1 MNTVIDKDDKIWL
14 MFLDYCRLV
23 DAEATNASL
32 DIYGTEQR
40 SNMALALTQA
50 NLTDKLVSKLT
61 ALEKQNAAFHK
72 VDRYNQGISNA

>member
-1 MNTVIDKDDKIWL
+1 MNPEIDKHDKIWL
-14 MFLDYCRLV
+14 MFLNYCRLV

-50 NLTDKLVSKLT
+50 NLTDKLVSKLKD
-61 ALEKQNAAFHK
+61 LEKQNAAFHK

>member
-1 MNTVIDKDDKIWL
+1 MSSVIDKDDKVWL
-14 MFLDYCRLV
+14 MFLDYCRLI

>member
-1 MNTVIDKDDKIWL
+1 MSSVIDKDDKIWL

-40 SNMALALTQA
+40 SNMALTLTQA

-72 VDRYNQGISNA
+72 IDRYNQGITNA

>member
-1 MNTVIDKDDKIWL
+1 MNTVIDKDDKVWL

-32 DIYGTEQR
+32 DISGTEQR

>member
-1 MNTVIDKDDKIWL
+1 MNTVIDKDDKVWL

-23 DAEATNASL
+23 AAEATNASL

>member
-1 MNTVIDKDDKIWL
+1 MSSVIDKNDKIWL
-14 MFLDYCRLV
+14 MFLNYCRLV

-32 DIYGTEQR
+32 DIYGTEQK

-72 VDRYNQGISNA
+72 VDRYNQGIANA

>member
-1 MNTVIDKDDKIWL
+1 MNTVIDKDDKVWL

-72 VDRYNQGISNA
+72 VDRYNQGIANA

>member
-1 MNTVIDKDDKIWL
+1 MNTVIDKDDKVWL

-61 ALEKQNAAFHK
+61 ALEKQNAAIHK

>member
-1 MNTVIDKDDKIWL
+1 MNTVIDKDDKVWL

-72 VDRYNQGISNA
+72 IDRYNQGITNA

>member
-1 MNTVIDKDDKIWL
+1 MNTVIDNDDKIWL

>member
-1 MNTVIDKDDKIWL
+1 MSSVIDKDDKVWL

-72 VDRYNQGISNA
+72 IDRYNQGITNA